1 MPIINLRLNSKRYS
15 VEANEVT
22 ETESLRADAS
32 IIEPKWRQ
40 STFAINH
47 EGKTYNGYAG
57 SASLTI
63 KPRPPRVNAPGTPIS
78 KQWEPDDEGRDMFR
92 VDLYGAPGSEAY
104 YQCTLYAQEEVFRR
118 IAQANLKL
126 ETIFVVLE
134 NEVHGQDL
142 QYGADPDGGDII
154 WNIGPLHHVFLRSVT
169 FIFESTANENVP
181 APPDIDNS
189 LYLRQLVNEHY
200 EAMKVAI
207 DRLSGLAENNSTSLS
222 KFSKVIA
229 AILFFIL
236 LALIF
241 R

>member
-1 MPIINLRLNSKRYS
+1 MPIINLRLISKRFS

-22 ETESLRADAS
+22 ETESLQADAS

-40 STFAINH
+40 SKFAINF

-63 KPRPPRVNAPGTPIS
+63 KPRPPRVTSPGIPTS
-78 KQWEPDDEGRDMFR
+78 KQWEPEEEGRDIFR

-104 YQCTLYAQEEVFRR
+104 YQCTLYAQEEVYRR

-134 NEVHGQDL
+134 NEVFGQDL
-142 QYGADPDGGDII
+142 QYGEDPDGSEII
-154 WNIGPLHHVFLRSVT
+154 WNVGPLHHVFLRSVT
-169 FIFESTANENVP
+169 FIFESTANENAQ

-189 LYLRQLVNEHY
+189 LDFRQLVNEHS

-207 DRLSGLAENNSTSLS
+207 DRLSVVAEDNNKLLS
-222 KFSKVIA
+222 KFSKAIA
-229 AILFFIL
+229 AILFL
-236 LALIF
+236 VMLALIF